1 MNRFRTLVVT
11 ALVAGVTVGLVAL
24 PLAMAFAAS
33 EFEGTWAV
41 KDTKGKAFEI
51 TIAADGAATAT
62 LPEAA
67 TGTWKEEGASAVITW
82 KSGWVTKITK
92 EGDKFVKTAF
102 KKGAALDGPPTNSSD
117 AVKK

>member
-1 MNRFRTLVVT
+1 MNRVRKIITVS
-11 ALVAGVTVGLVAL
+11 AGSRFWL
-24 PLAMAFAAS
+24 LAMASFASFAAS

-41 KDTKGKAFEI
+41 KRYTKGEPFEI
-51 TIAADGAATAT
+51 TLAADGAAKST
-62 LPEAA
+62 LPEADK
-67 TGTWKEEGASAVITW
+67 GTWKEEGGAVVISW
-82 KSGWVTKITK
+82 GVGWTTKIAK

>member
-1 MNRFRTLVVT
+1 MNRIRTLLIT
-11 ALVAGVTVGLVAL
+11 ALVTGLTI
-24 PLAMAFAAS
+24 AMASFASFAAS

-41 KDTKGKAFEI
+41 KDSGGKPFEI
-51 TIAADGAATAT
+51 TLAAGGAATAT
-62 LPEAA
+62 MPEAA
-67 TGTWKEEGASAVITW
+67 TGTWKEEGSSAVITW

-102 KKGAALDGPPTNSSD
+102 KKGTPLDGPPTNTSD